1 MRYLRIQR
9 AALLAG
15 AALLG
20 AHFFI
25 AAFSQAPLSPA
36 KIQMYPVIS
45 GYLDPYF
52 TQNWSLFAPDPASN
66 DEGII
71 ARVKC
76 ADGTVTDYFDVTGPL
91 IKGTQEDR
99 FFPSRL
105 PRLVSTGIRQL
116 NDSDDLLLRL
126 RKKQESKE
134 SKDAEGAE
142 DTENSRARGEKG
154 KRNIPLTP
162 FEKRQHKNAERALS
176 RFALTQ
182 MRDVCPAGAD
192 PTAVQARMY
201 VKQLPPWSQ
210 RNNSKAKGK
219 LDLYDLPW
227 RKAVE
232 LQ

>member
-76 ADGTVTDYFDVTGPL
+76 ADGTVTDYYDVTGPL

-126 RKKQESKE
+126 RKKQESKNV
-134 SKDAEGAE
+134 E
-142 DTENSRARGEKG
+142 DTETSRARGKKS

-182 MRDVCPAGAD
+182 MRDVCPAGAG